1 MSNVIDFTTGE
12 IIPEPEENLVM
23 DALMSAINL
32 FAKTYG
38 SNETDV
44 PLKIELLY

>member
-12 IIPEPEENLVM
+12 IIAQPEENLVM

-38 SNETDV
+38 SNQTDV
-44 PLKIELLY
+44 LLNKEK